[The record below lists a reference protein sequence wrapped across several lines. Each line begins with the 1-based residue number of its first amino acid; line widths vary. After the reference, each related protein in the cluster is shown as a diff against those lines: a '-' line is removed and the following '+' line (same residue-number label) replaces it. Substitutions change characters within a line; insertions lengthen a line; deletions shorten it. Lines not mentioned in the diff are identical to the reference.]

1 MSTWLPGGMRWPWKS
16 QTARDG
22 LGGTPVSTLRTGRA
36 SDATLRYDRR
46 CRQETRKP
54 ETVRALPEYNNIE
67 SSKYTAQEGGALH
80 RLGEGRRYA
89 GLAAIDWAAGNERS
103 PIQGS
108 GTA

>member
-1 MSTWLPGGMRWPWKS
+1 MALKS
-16 QTARDG
+16 QTAWDG
-22 LGGTPVSTLRTGRA
+22 IGRTSVSTLGADRP

-54 ETVRALPEYNNIE
+54 ETGQALPEYNTRE
-67 SSKYTAQEGGALH
+67 RPKYILQGAALG

-89 GLAAIDWAAGNERS
+89 GLAAIDGAAGNERS
-103 PIQGS
+103 PIWRS